1 MEPMDVFVEE
11 QMNILELD
19 VSILLSKGKIKA
31 IHCFQ
36 YPLTATKFITIP
48 TYLGEF
54 FDKNA

>member
-1 MEPMDVFVEE
+1 MFVEE

-19 VSILLSKGKIKA
+19 VSIFLSKGKIKA